1 MIPISNRV
9 FDLARFFRLLI
20 LKTFRRNELMS
31 GSLFHS
37 YREHFHVRFQNHIHF
52 LMKRLQVSYGL
63 NMVKNFQ
70 KMRDYLIDWFALKA
84 QILFDLC

>member
-1 MIPISNRV
+1 MIPISNHV
-9 FDLARFFRLLI
+9 FDIARFFRLLI
-20 LKTFRRNELMS
+20 MKTFRRIELMS

-52 LMKRLQVSYGL
+52 LMMRLQASYGL

-70 KMRDYLIDWFALKA
+70 KMRHYLIDLFTLIA